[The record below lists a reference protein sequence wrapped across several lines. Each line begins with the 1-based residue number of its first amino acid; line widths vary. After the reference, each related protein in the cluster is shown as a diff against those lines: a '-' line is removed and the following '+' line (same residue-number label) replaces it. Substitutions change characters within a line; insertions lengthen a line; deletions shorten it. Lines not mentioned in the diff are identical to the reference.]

1 MSDSTVESTHMS
13 KTPITTKS
21 SVGAKKKGS
30 YNEFTGPWRGMHDI
44 CKKGKGEETVRAE
57 KKRGSAS

>member
-21 SVGAKKKGS
+21 SVGAKKS
-30 YNEFTGPWRGMHDI
+30 DVITRLQARGVVCMTSA
-44 CKKGKGEETVRAE
+44 KRE
-57 KKRGSAS
+57 KERKQ

>member
-21 SVGAKKKGS
+21 SAGAKKS
-30 YNEFTGPWRGMHDI
+30 AVITRLQARGVVCMTSA
-44 CKKGKGEETVRAE
+44 KRE
-57 KKRGSAS
+57 KERKQ